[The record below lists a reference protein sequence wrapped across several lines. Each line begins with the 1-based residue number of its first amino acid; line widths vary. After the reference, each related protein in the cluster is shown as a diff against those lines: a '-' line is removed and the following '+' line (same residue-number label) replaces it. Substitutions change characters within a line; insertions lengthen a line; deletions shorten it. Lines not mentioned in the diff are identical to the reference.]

1 MSLPAMRDTRPARL
15 LGSVTRQLRRLRDL
29 EAAAFLGEI
38 VRRSGTFAV
47 VGDMQ
52 RTSSV
57 EIWRES
63 NPGERKLIV
72 ARIAQERPDFVAILG
87 DLVFHGSSPVDWA
100 EFDELTEPLRAAG
113 LPVLP
118 VLGNHDYWVVRRGA
132 LENFFARFP
141 HLKRRHFYEVRY
153 GPLALLFLDSNERFL
168 GPALWR
174 EQRAWYEAALARF
187 EGDPSVAGVL
197 VLLHH
202 PPYTNSTI
210 TRDELH
216 VQRDLVPPFAS
227 AEKTLAMLSG
237 HVHSY
242 ERYVRGGKTLLVTG
256 GGGGPRAP
264 LHAKPSRRHEDDL
277 FAGPLLRSF
286 HFLLVTPAESEI
298 AFEMVA
304 VSKRGRAFVTEDRFT
319 LPLRAAETA

>member
-1 MSLPAMRDTRPARL
+1 MSDTRPARL
-15 LGSVTRQLRRLRDL
+15 LGSVTRQLRRLRDA
-29 EAAAFLGEI
+29 EAVAFLGEV

-47 VGDMQ
+47 VSDMQ
-52 RTSSV
+52 RTSGV

-63 NPGERKLIV
+63 NAGERKLIV
-72 ARIAQERPDFVAILG
+72 ARIAEERPDFVAILG

-118 VLGNHDYWVVRRGA
+118 VLGNHDYWLVRRGA
-132 LENFFARFP
+132 LDNFFSRFP
-141 HLKRRHFYEVRY
+141 HLDRRHFYEVRY
-153 GPLALLFLDSNERFL
+153 GPLTLLFLDSNERFL
-168 GPALWR
+168 DPAIWR
-174 EQRAWYEAALARF
+174 EQRAWYEAALGRLD
-187 EGDPSVAGVL
+187 GDPGVAGVL

-216 VQRDLVPPFAS
+216 VQRDFVPPFA
-227 AEKTLAMLSG
+227 AATKTLAMIAG

-242 ERYVRGGKTLLVTG
+242 ERFVRGGKTYLVTG

-264 LHAKPSRRHEDDL
+264 LHSEHRRRHIDDL
-277 FAGPLLRSF
+277 FLGPLVRSF
-286 HFLLVTPAESEI
+286 HFLLVTPGESEVV
-298 AFEMVA
+298 FEMVA
-304 VSKRGRAFVTEDRFT
+304 VGKHGSTFVTEDRFA
-319 LPLRAAETA
+319 LALHAG